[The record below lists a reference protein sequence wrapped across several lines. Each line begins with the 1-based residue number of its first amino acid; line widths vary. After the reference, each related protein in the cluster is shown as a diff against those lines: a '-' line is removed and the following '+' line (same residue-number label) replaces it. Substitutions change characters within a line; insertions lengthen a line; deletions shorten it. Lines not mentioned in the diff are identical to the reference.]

1 MLIAVL
7 LRLGFRVKFD
17 NGMEQPRNACGAV
30 ASLAAALLSEVDWK
44 QADMSLAAHSNIIS
58 NAVSSWLN
66 LGVRA
71 EDECPD
77 LSADHVAALYQFF
90 KIVRTAGTR
99 TRRCYNVDSFS
110 VVAWDGLCEKLWR
123 LVTHSK
129 VTADP
134 WHEVCV
140 CNTDH
145 SGMQGSHWFA
155 VAFSIEP
162 SFCVNTDIFY
172 LFY

>member
-1 MLIAVL
+1 
-7 LRLGFRVKFD
+7 
-17 NGMEQPRNACGAV
+17 
-30 ASLAAALLSEVDWK
+30 
-44 QADMSLAAHSNIIS
+44 MSLAAHSNIIS

-66 LGVRA
+66 LGVCA

-77 LSADHVAALYQFF
+77 LSAYDVAALYQFF
-90 KIVRTAGTR
+90 KIVRTPS

-123 LVTHSK
+123 LVTHSR
-129 VTADP
+129 VSADP

-162 SFCVNTDIFY
+162 S
-172 LFY
+172 L